1 MSSIFAPLTA
11 AAAAAP
17 PAPNPIVSFVPFI
30 LIMVVFYFL
39 LIRPQQQARKKLME
53 MIEGVKRGD
62 EVVTAG
68 GLVGKV
74 TKVSEGPEITV
85 RLAEGVEVQVIKAT
99 LTDVRGKTEPAKT

>member
-1 MSSIFAPLTA
+1 MLAPLMA
-11 AAAAAP
+11 AAVPAGAP
-17 PAPNPIVSFVPFI
+17 AAPNPIMSFVPLL

-39 LIRPQQQARKKLME
+39 LIRPQQQARKKLMD
-53 MIEGVKRGD
+53 MINAVKRGD

-74 TKVSEGPEITV
+74 TKVGDDAEVTV

-99 LTDVRGKTEPAKT
+99 LTDVRGKTEPAKS